1 MMHPARLSEIAIL
14 SQPTNATRSNSAP
27 MCLAWLAVGAAAML
41 ISGCATPVAS
51 PIVSPTASLT
61 QHPVQP
67 TQPAQPFAQAP
78 AAPTAPALDVAS
90 LYGSTSVTSNVPGAE
105 ATIGQPAIAQVGFR
119 NQTACGCGS
128 TACGGECGSTNGM
141 AGDCVA
147 CQPMPAMPM
156 MRTPWGVD
164 PQEFLCDGGDQ
175 DPQARLTRGDM
186 INGLQPEDTVT
197 HYTTEAGDIEFSASN
212 RVCVYSPRFASVR
225 RITGA
230 IVNDR
235 SITVGGTFQPV
246 GPRGIDLDQPGLVMT
261 DTTKIAHSELT
272 RRVDAMRDRNRG
284 VPVDN
289 VQQIEVAED
298 VLALLTNIRQLSLS
312 ELDESQLAL
321 VERFANAAIAW
332 SIDESVEV
340 EIQDLKPPTLT
351 RDQKVDAVVVYD
363 FPEAGRVNLIKLADK
378 QHAPV
383 GDTVTFALRLQNVG
397 DSPVNGV
404 VVTDN
409 LTTRLEYIAES
420 ESATMD
426 ADFSIQ
432 PNQAG
437 SDQLIW
443 KLTEELGVGETVSIE
458 FQCKVR

>member
-1 MMHPARLSEIAIL
+1 MQPARLSEIAIQ
-14 SQPTNATRSNSAP
+14 SQPTNCARL
-27 MCLAWLAVGAAAML
+27 CLAWFAVGLAALM

-51 PIVSPTASLT
+51 PTNSLT
-61 QHPVQP
+61 SQPVRAAQP
-67 TQPAQPFAQAP
+67 NQQIAQTPVAATQPP
-78 AAPTAPALDVAS
+78 LDVAS
-90 LYGSTSVTSNVPGAE
+90 LYGSTSVTSNVPGANSSINS
-105 ATIGQPAIAQVGFR
+105 TSIAQVGFR
-119 NQTACGCGS
+119 NRVACGCGS
-128 TACGGECGSTNGM
+128 NACAGECGSTNGLTS
-141 AGDCVA
+141 DCLA
-147 CQPMPAMPM
+147 CQPMPM
-156 MRTPWGVD
+156 MRAPWGVD
-164 PQEFLCDGGDQ
+164 PQEFLCDGGDH
-175 DPQARLTRGDM
+175 DPHARLTRGDL
-186 INGLQPEDTVT
+186 ITGLQPEDTVT
-197 HYTTEAGDIEFSASN
+197 HYTTEAGDIEFAASN
-212 RVCVYSPRFASVR
+212 RVCVYSPRFSSVR

-230 IVNDR
+230 IENDR

-246 GPRGIDLDQPGLVMT
+246 GPLGIDLDQPGLVMT
-261 DTTKIAHSELT
+261 DTTKIARSELT

-284 VPVDN
+284 VPVEN

-409 LTTRLEYIAES
+409 LTTRLEYVVDS
-420 ESATMD
+420 ESASMD
-426 ADFSIQ
+426 TEFSIQ

-443 KLTEELGVGETVSIE
+443 KLTEELGVGETVTIE
-458 FQCKVR
+458 FECKVR

>member
-1 MMHPARLSEIAIL
+1 MMQPARLSEIAIQ
-14 SQPTNATRSNSAP
+14 SQPTNCARL
-27 MCLAWLAVGAAAML
+27 CLAWFAVGLAALM

-51 PIVSPTASLT
+51 PTNSLTSQPAPTTSPAHQIAQSPTGAT
-61 QHPVQP
+61 Q
-67 TQPAQPFAQAP
+67 
-78 AAPTAPALDVAS
+78 PALDVAS
-90 LYGSTSVTSNVPGAE
+90 LYGSTSVTSNVPGAN
-105 ATIGQPAIAQVGFR
+105 ATINQPAIAQVGFR
-119 NQTACGCGS
+119 DRAACGCGN
-128 TACGGECGSTNGM
+128 TACAGQCGSAAGM
-141 AGDCVA
+141 SGDCVA
-147 CQPMPAMPM
+147 CQPMPAAPM
-156 MRTPWGVD
+156 MRAPWGVD
-164 PQEFLCDGGDQ
+164 PQEFLCDGGDH
-175 DPQARLTRGDM
+175 DPQARLTRGDV
-186 INGLQPEDTVT
+186 IAGLQPEDTVT

-230 IVNDR
+230 IENDR

-246 GPRGIDLDQPGLVMT
+246 GPLGIDLDQPGLVMT
-261 DTTKIAHSELT
+261 DTTKIARSELT

-284 VPVDN
+284 VPVEN

-312 ELDESQLAL
+312 ELDKSQLAL

-409 LTTRLEYIAES
+409 LTTRLEYVVDS
-420 ESATMD
+420 ESASMD
-426 ADFSIQ
+426 TEYSIQ

-443 KLTEELGVGETVSIE
+443 KLTEELGVGETVTIE
-458 FQCKVR
+458 FECKVR